1 MHLQL
6 KLKSKS
12 WHIYLNL
19 WLEDGRGMLEG
30 FTAAYK
36 FQISNIKFQ
45 NQGMTNKF
53 KIINDP
59 VHGFIQIPHEI
70 IFDVIEHRYFQR
82 LRRISQTGLLNLIF
96 PGATHTRFH
105 HALGA
110 MHLMFTALETLKLK
124 GVKISREEEKSAML
138 AILLHDIGHGPFSH
152 ALENMLMDDWHHE
165 KLSLLLMNKMNGEF
179 GGELSMAME
188 MFQGKYHRK
197 FFNQLISS
205 QLDVDR
211 LDYLKRDSFYS
222 GVSEGNINTQR
233 IISMMNVSHE
243 ELVIDAKGIYSIE
256 NFLTARMFMYWQV
269 YYHKTSA
276 LAEHLLVKILDRA
289 KKLVSL
295 GKDLPAS
302 ENLKYFLHKNDFES
316 ATEEDIRRFTEL
328 DDNDVIQAMK
338 FWTKNEDFIL
348 SYLCK
353 CVIQRNFPKTM
364 ISSKPFDKAFIQEK
378 VEKTNE
384 KFGIENGNKLVDEI
398 SRSLLPY
405 NSEKQPIY
413 LLQKN
418 GEKITLEN
426 SENQILS
433 SSINQLNTKYIL
445 SFPREI

>member
-1 MHLQL
+1 
-6 KLKSKS
+6 
-12 WHIYLNL
+12 
-19 WLEDGRGMLEG
+19 
-30 FTAAYK
+30 
-36 FQISNIKFQ
+36 
-45 NQGMTNKF
+45 MTNKF

-59 VHGFIQIPHEI
+59 VHGFIKIPYEI
-70 IFDVIEHRYFQR
+70 LFDAIENPYFQR

-124 GVKISREEEKSAML
+124 GIEISRDEEKSAML

-165 KLSLLLMNKMNGEF
+165 KLSLLLMNKMNEEF
-179 GGELSMAME
+179 GGELNMAIE
-188 MFQGKYHRK
+188 MFQGKYHRR

-211 LDYLKRDSFYS
+211 LDYLKRDSFYT
-222 GVSEGNINTQR
+222 GVSEGNVNTQR
-233 IISMMNVSHE
+233 IISMMNVSDD

-256 NFLTARMFMYWQV
+256 NYLTARMFMYWQV

-276 LAEHLLVKILDRA
+276 LAEHLLVKILARA
-289 KKLVSL
+289 KTLVSE
-295 GKDLPAS
+295 GHSLPAS
-302 ENLKYFLHKNDFES
+302 QNLMYFLQRNHFGT
-316 ATEEDIRRFTEL
+316 ATDEDIQRFTEL
-328 DDNDVIQAMK
+328 DDNDIIQAMK
-338 FWTKNEDFIL
+338 FWTKSEDKIL

-353 CVIQRNFPKTM
+353 SVIERNLLKTK
-364 ISSKPFDKAFIQEK
+364 ISSKPFDPEFIKEK
-378 VEKTNE
+378 IALANAVFN
-384 KFGIENGNKLVDEI
+384 IENGAELVDQI

-405 NSEKQPIY
+405 SAEKQPIY
-413 LLQKN
+413 LLLKD
-418 GEKITLEN
+418 GRKITLEN

-433 SSINQLNTKYIL
+433 SYINQPNTKYIL

>member
-1 MHLQL
+1 MP
-6 KLKSKS
+6 
-12 WHIYLNL
+12 
-19 WLEDGRGMLEG
+19 DGFCFIIINFVPRILSLRV
-30 FTAAYK
+30 FLFK
-36 FQISNIKFQ
+36 
-45 NQGMTNKF
+45 MTNKL

-59 VHGFIQIPHEI
+59 VHGFIKIPSEI
-70 IFDVIEHRYFQR
+70 IFDVIEHPYFQR

-124 GVKISREEEKSAML
+124 GVEISKEEEKSALL

-165 KLSLLLMNKMNGEF
+165 KLTLLLMEKMNTEF
-179 GGELSMAME
+179 KGELSVAIQ
-188 MFQGKYHRK
+188 MFKGKYPRK

-211 LDYLKRDSFYS
+211 LDYLKRDSFYT
-222 GVSEGNINTQR
+222 GVSEGNVNTQR
-233 IISMMNVSHE
+233 IISMMNVRND

-256 NFLTARMFMYWQV
+256 NFLTARLFMYWQV

-276 LAEHLLVKILDRA
+276 LAEHLLVKILQRA
-289 KKLVSL
+289 KTLASQ

-302 ENLKYFLHKNDFES
+302 ENLKYFLNKNLFEN
-316 ATEEDIRRFTEL
+316 ATPEDISRFTEL

-338 FWTKNEDFIL
+338 IWTKNEDFML
-348 SYLCK
+348 SYFCQ
-353 CVIQRNFPKTM
+353 CVMQRNFPKT
-364 ISSKPFDKAFIQEK
+364 IFSAKPFEPAFIQEK
-378 VEKTNE
+378 IDKTNE
-384 KFGIENGNKLVDEI
+384 RFGISNGEDFVYEI

-405 NSEKQPIY
+405 NREVQPIY

-418 GEKITLEN
+418 GDTVTLEN

-433 SSINQLNTKYIL
+433 SFINQLNTKYIL
-445 SFPREI
+445 SFPREIS

>member
-1 MHLQL
+1 
-6 KLKSKS
+6 
-12 WHIYLNL
+12 
-19 WLEDGRGMLEG
+19 
-30 FTAAYK
+30 
-36 FQISNIKFQ
+36 
-45 NQGMTNKF
+45 MTNKF

-59 VHGFIQIPHEI
+59 VHGFIKIPYEI
-70 IFDVIEHRYFQR
+70 LFDVIEHPYFQR

-124 GVKISREEEKSAML
+124 GIEISRDEEKSAML

-165 KLSLLLMNKMNGEF
+165 KLSLLLMNKMNEEF
-179 GGELSMAME
+179 GGELNMAIE

-211 LDYLKRDSFYS
+211 LDYLKRDSFYT
-222 GVSEGNINTQR
+222 GVSEGNVNTQR
-233 IISMMNVSHE
+233 IISMMNVSDD

-256 NFLTARMFMYWQV
+256 NYLTARMFMYWQV

-276 LAEHLLVKILDRA
+276 LAEHLLVKILARA
-289 KKLVSL
+289 KTLVSE
-295 GKDLPAS
+295 GHSLPAS
-302 ENLKYFLHKNDFES
+302 QNLIYFLQRNHFGT
-316 ATEEDIRRFTEL
+316 ATDEDIQRFTEL
-328 DDNDVIQAMK
+328 DDNDIIQAMK
-338 FWTKNEDFIL
+338 FWTKSEDKIL

-353 CVIQRNFPKTM
+353 SVIERNLLKTK
-364 ISSKPFDKAFIQEK
+364 ISSKPFDPEFIKEK
-378 VEKTNE
+378 ITLANAVFN
-384 KFGIENGNKLVDEI
+384 IENGAELVDQI

-405 NSEKQPIY
+405 SAEKQPIY
-413 LLQKN
+413 LLLKD
-418 GEKITLEN
+418 GRKITLEN

-433 SSINQLNTKYIL
+433 SYINQPNTKYIL

>member
-1 MHLQL
+1 
-6 KLKSKS
+6 
-12 WHIYLNL
+12 
-19 WLEDGRGMLEG
+19 
-30 FTAAYK
+30 
-36 FQISNIKFQ
+36 
-45 NQGMTNKF
+45 MTNKL

-59 VHGFIQIPHEI
+59 VHGFIKIPFEI
-70 IFDVIEHRYFQR
+70 IFDVIEHSYFQR

-124 GVKISREEEKSAML
+124 GIEISKEEEKSALL

-165 KLSLLLMNKMNGEF
+165 KLSLLLMNKMNEEF
-179 GGELSMAME
+179 NGELSMAIE
-188 MFQGKYHRK
+188 MFQGKYQRK

-211 LDYLKRDSFYS
+211 LDYLKRDSFYT
-222 GVSEGNINTQR
+222 GVSEGNVNTQR
-233 IISMMNVSHE
+233 IISMMNVSDD

-289 KKLVSL
+289 KLLTSQ
-295 GKDLPAS
+295 GIDLPAS
-302 ENLKYFLHKNDFES
+302 ENLKYFLHKNNFES
-316 ATEEDIRRFTEL
+316 ATAEDIQRFTEL

-338 FWTKNEDFIL
+338 VWAKNEDFIL
-348 SYLCK
+348 SYWCK
-353 CVIQRNFPKTM
+353 CVIKREFPKTI
-364 ISSKPFDKAFIQEK
+364 ISSQSFDNEFIIDKIEK
-378 VEKTNE
+378 INLHFNITNGAE
-384 KFGIENGNKLVDEI
+384 LIEEI

-405 NSEKQPIY
+405 NKDKQPIY

-418 GEKITLEN
+418 GEKVRLEK

-433 SSINQLNTKYIL
+433 SYINDLNTKYIL